1 MTTHKDT
8 AGIIERLES
17 AEGPDRGLDAE
28 IGMIETACRIGKPI
42 DYARKVMANFDWPE
56 YSRSIDA
63 ALSLVP
69 EGLSATI
76 VRYADGRG
84 KAVLWRNGEVSAHF
98 DSSSDNAGCP
108 ASPAIALCIAALK
121 ARARAHKG
129 EG

>member
-17 AEGPDRGLDAE
+17 ASGPDDALDHD
-28 IGMIETACRIGKPI
+28 IGMLVGFGGSFSASIG
-42 DYARKVMANFDWPE
+42 
-56 YSRSIDA
+56 A

-108 ASPAIALCIAALK
+108 ASPATALCIAAL
-121 ARARAHKG
+121 RARANKG